1 MGYREIYEKWR
12 DNPYFDEAFR
22 KELKDLEGN
31 EKEIED
37 RFYTDL
43 AFGTAG
49 MRGVIGAGRNRMNQ
63 YIVRRATQGFA
74 NYIKAEGEGPYS
86 VAIAYDSRRKSPAF
100 ALETA
105 LVMAANGIKAYLF
118 EDLRTTPE
126 LSFTLRRLGA
136 SAGVIIT
143 ASHNP
148 PEYNGYKVYGDDGCQ
163 LVPDKAERLVRFVEG
178 VASFDEV
185 QRLTA
190 EEAKQKGLL
199 EILGQEADDAYIN
212 MVMEKSFHPDLLK
225 ETEMKVVYSP
235 LHGTGGMAVTE
246 TLKRLG
252 FTHLVPVEEQM
263 VPDSDFTTCKNPNP
277 EELAAFDLGRVYAER
292 EGADVLIAT
301 DPDCDR
307 VGVVVRDQEGAYH
320 PLNGNETGALL
331 TDYVLTQM
339 GALPKNPVVI
349 TTIVT
354 SDLAKKLCAA
364 HGVHHLATLTGFK
377 FIGEK
382 IRKFESTEDTF
393 IMGYEESY
401 GYLVGTEVR
410 DKDAVSASLL
420 VVEMAAYYHKQG
432 QNLLDRLDALQKE
445 HGYHREGL
453 LAKKLA
459 GKSGMETMKEIMAH
473 FREKGLD
480 QFEVVEAID
489 YKDSDRTGLPAA
501 DVLKFY
507 LEGGSW
513 IAIRP
518 SGTEPKIKFYF
529 SSVDETAKA
538 AEERLETMREA
549 MEKALDNF

>member
-1 MGYREIYEKWR
+1 MGYREIYEAWR

-22 KELKDLEGN
+22 EELKSLEGN

-63 YIVRRATQGFA
+63 YIVRKATQGFA

-86 VAIAYDSRRKSPAF
+86 VAIAYDSRRRSPEF

-163 LVPDKAERLVRFVEG
+163 LVPDKAERLVTFVDG

-185 QRLTA
+185 QRITK
-190 EEAKQKGLL
+190 EEAEDKGLL
-199 EILGQEADDAYIN
+199 EILGQEADDAYIG

-225 ETEMKVVYSP
+225 RTDMKVVYSP

-252 FTHLVPVEEQM
+252 FTNLVPVEEQM

-277 EELAAFDLGRVYAER
+277 EELAAFDLGRAYAER
-292 EGADVLIAT
+292 EGADLLIAT

-307 VGVVVRDQEGAYH
+307 VGVVVRDREGAYR

-339 GALPKNPVVI
+339 GTLPTKPVVI

-364 HGVHHLATLTGFK
+364 HGVNHLATLTGFK

-382 IRKFESTEDTF
+382 IRAFESTDDTF

-420 VVEMAAYYHKQG
+420 VVEMAAFYHERG
-432 QNLLDRLDALQKE
+432 MNLLDRLEELQKT
-445 HGYHREGL
+445 HGYHREDL
-453 LAKKLA
+453 LSKKLA
-459 GKSGMETMKEIMAH
+459 GKSGMETMK
-473 FREKGLD
+473 
-480 QFEVVEAID
+480 
-489 YKDSDRTGLPAA
+489 
-501 DVLKFY
+501 
-507 LEGGSW
+507 
-513 IAIRP
+513 
-518 SGTEPKIKFYF
+518 
-529 SSVDETAKA
+529 
-538 AEERLETMREA
+538 
-549 MEKALDNF
+549 